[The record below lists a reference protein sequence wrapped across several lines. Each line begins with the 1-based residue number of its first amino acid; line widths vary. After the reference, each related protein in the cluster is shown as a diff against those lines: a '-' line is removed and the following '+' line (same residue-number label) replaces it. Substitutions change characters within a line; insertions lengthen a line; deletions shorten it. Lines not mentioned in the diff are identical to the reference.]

1 MIQQSKEE
9 LVAFLEERYQRY
21 DEVLRNGIN
30 DPFNSDGTNLFLICN
45 HISYGKRMIEETLKV
60 EEYPEIYYRPDPKR
74 VPMDYMA
81 KADEIRIL
89 ARDLYLNV
97 RDYEHLEELRNATFY
112 LSKDELRETGISF
125 YVYLV
130 DALEDYIQKDNLV
143 NMRSIINNESNLLL
157 TLDNCY
163 QKLQRI
169 KQQSME
175 EEKQLSLFEMM

>member
-1 MIQQSKEE
+1 MMQQSKEE

-21 DEVLRNGIN
+21 EEVLKNGCKDPSNTDGIN
-30 DPFNSDGTNLFLICN
+30 LHLICN
-45 HISYGKRMIEETLKV
+45 HISIGKQTIEETLNV

-81 KADEIRIL
+81 KADDIRIL
-89 ARDLYLNV
+89 ARDMFLKV

-125 YVYLV
+125 YVNLV
-130 DALEDYIQKDNLV
+130 DALEKYIQQDQLV
-143 NMRSIINNESNLLL
+143 DMRRIINNQSNLVE
-157 TLDNCY
+157 TLEDCY
-163 QKLQRI
+163 QKLQAI
-169 KQQSME
+169 KEQSME